1 MKQIKTNEML
11 GDSLQLSS
19 DSFTKVDLWKGYNND
34 WLVLAELD
42 LYDEKMKDLKQI
54 SNIYED

>member
-11 GDSLQLSS
+11 SDSLQLSS
-19 DSFTKVDLWKGYNND
+19 DSLKKVDLWKGYNND
-34 WLVLAELD
+34 WLVFAELD

>member
-11 GDSLQLSS
+11 SDSLQLSS
-19 DSFTKVDLWKGYNND
+19 DSLKKVDLWKGYNNG

>member
-1 MKQIKTNEML
+1 ML